1 MSLKNM
7 ATGGVILSVF
17 FGLTVIAAILVYA
30 IVNDSSHTSF
40 NPYSALMVFG
50 LVTITG
56 ILHLSLIRCDGIVR
70 WCSILAVVVG
80 VIGSGLLV
88 YLDRSNTLLQYEI
101 WIQRGMSGE

>member
-30 IVNDSSHTSF
+30 NVNGSGHTAF

-50 LVTITG
+50 PVTIVG
-56 ILHLSLIRCDGIVR
+56 ILHLSLIRCGGIVR

>member
-1 MSLKNM
+1 M

-30 IVNDSSHTSF
+30 NVNGSGHTAF

-50 LVTITG
+50 PVTIVVG
-56 ILHLSLIRCDGIVR
+56 
-70 WCSILAVVVG
+70 VVVG